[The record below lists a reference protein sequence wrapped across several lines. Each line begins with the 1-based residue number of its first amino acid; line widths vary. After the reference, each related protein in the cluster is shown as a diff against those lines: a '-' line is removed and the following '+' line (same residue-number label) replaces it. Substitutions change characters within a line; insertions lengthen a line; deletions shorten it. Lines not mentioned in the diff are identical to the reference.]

1 MSIHH
6 PAKPGAEANAPHAQT
21 KPPASVRPKKPAK
34 PTGPGA
40 LKGSP
45 EARRQAAL
53 ILEVL
58 CGVRTATDASKAMG
72 IALPRYYLLE
82 TRALQ
87 GFILAL
93 EPLPR
98 GPQKDPAMEI
108 AALNRLLSRQ
118 KQELSRNQ
126 SLLRASQ
133 RALGLPA
140 PAAREQRQG
149 QKDAPKDGKK
159 RKPKRPSM
167 RALRAVTALKEDAA
181 GPQPAAPAATGDGS

>member
-1 MSIHH
+1 MSTHH
-6 PAKPGAEANAPHAQT
+6 PVKAGPESKPGPTAG
-21 KPPASVRPKKPAK
+21 KPPASPRPKKPAK

-72 IALPRYYLLE
+72 IALPRYYVLE

-98 GPQKDPAMEI
+98 GTSVRRSGPKC
-108 AALNRLLSRQ
+108 AAR
-118 KQELSRNQ
+118 
-126 SLLRASQ
+126 RAKAGVAITRSPS
-133 RALGLPA
+133 ALG
-140 PAAREQRQG
+140 ARTTTLRESRSSRTI
-149 QKDAPKDGKK
+149 DAIIAEG
-159 RKPKRPSM
+159 RPCASSG
-167 RALRAVTALKEDAA
+167 TIS
-181 GPQPAAPAATGDGS
+181 TTW

>member
-1 MSIHH
+1 MSTHH
-6 PAKPGAEANAPHAQT
+6 PVKAGPESKPGPTAG
-21 KPPASVRPKKPAK
+21 KPPASPRPKKPAK

-98 GPQKDPAMEI
+98 GPQKDPASEI
-108 AALNRLLSRQ
+108 AALKRLLSRQ
-118 KQELSRNQ
+118 KQELARNQ

-133 RALGLPA
+133 RAMGLPA
-140 PAAREQRQG
+140 PRPENRRPARKTHPRAARS
-149 QKDAPKDGKK
+149 ASPN
-159 RKPKRPSM
+159 
-167 RALRAVTALKEDAA
+167 V
-181 GPQPAAPAATGDGS
+181 PACVRCGR

>member
-1 MSIHH
+1 MSTHH
-6 PAKPGAEANAPHAQT
+6 PVKAGPETKLGPTAA
-21 KPPASVRPKKPAK
+21 KPPASSRPKKPAK

-72 IALPRYYLLE
+72 IALPRYYVLE

-140 PAAREQRQG
+140 PAAREQK
-149 QKDAPKDGKK
+149 QKDAPKEGKK

-181 GPQPAAPAATGDGS
+181 GPQPAAPAATRDGS

>member
-1 MSIHH
+1 MSSHH
-6 PAKPGAEANAPHAQT
+6 PVKAGPETKPGHTAG
-21 KPPASVRPKKPAK
+21 KPPASPRPKKPAK

-98 GPQKDPAMEI
+98 GPQKDPASEI

-118 KQELSRNQ
+118 KQELTRNQ

-133 RALGLPA
+133 RAMGLPA
-140 PAAREQRQG
+140 PAAREQKQG
-149 QKDAPKDGKK
+149 QKEAAGDGRK

-167 RALRAVTALKEDAA
+167 RALRAASALKPDAGGNEPA
-181 GPQPAAPAATGDGS
+181 GRTDTEAGT

>member
-1 MSIHH
+1 MNTHH
-6 PAKPGAEANAPHAQT
+6 PVKAGPETKPGLTAA
-21 KPPASVRPKKPAK
+21 KPPASPRPKKPAK
-34 PTGPGA
+34 PAGPGA

-98 GPQKDPAMEI
+98 GPQKDPVSEI

-140 PAAREQRQG
+140 PREQKQG

-167 RALRAVTALKEDAA
+167 RALRAVSVLKADAA
-181 GPQPAAPAATGDGS
+181 EPQAATHPATGAGT